1 MPNEKRSLKEKITS
15 NAFFYTLLSIIFG
28 FFVGA
33 IALLV
38 AGYNPL
44 ESYAEMF
51 RRIFGTSKTMSYS
64 FIEYSTPYI
73 LTGLS
78 VAFSFKTGVF
88 NIGAEGQ
95 YVIGAVAAALVGI
108 FVKVPGWLLVP
119 LCVLAALIAGM
130 IWGAVVGFLKVRF
143 GVNEVLSMIMFNWIA
158 YYFSNFI
165 VNLKSVEVGG
175 GKTWT
180 KLIQDEAKITLPAE
194 VRKNFLGMG
203 IELSPKAHAG
213 IFLAIIAVII
223 IWYIIDKTT
232 LGYRLK
238 AVGFNRNAAEFAG
251 IDANKSIMI
260 ALGISGALAA
270 LGGACQ
276 VLGVTYK
283 VSQFAGQEG
292 YGFNGITVALI
303 GNTAPF
309 GVLLAGFFF
318 GALKFAGTRFGP
330 PSEVVDIMMGC
341 ITLFIAISNLLKEV
355 FSSKPKGG
363 AD

>member
-15 NAFFYTLLSIIFG
+15 SAIFYTLLSIIFG
-28 FFVGA
+28 FIVGA

-38 AGYNPL
+38 AGYDPL
-44 ESYAEMF
+44 ESYAEMG

-95 YVIGAVAAALVGI
+95 YVIGAVAAVLVGI
-108 FVKVPGWLLVP
+108 FVKVPAWLLIP

-130 IWGAVVGFLKVRF
+130 IWGAAVGWLKVRF

-180 KLIQDEAKITLPAE
+180 KLIQDQAKITLPSE
-194 VRKNFLGMG
+194 VRKNFLGLG
-203 IELSPKAHAG
+203 IELSPKAHYG
-213 IFLAIIAVII
+213 ILFAIVAVII
-223 IWYIIDKTT
+223 IWYIIEKTT

-238 AVGFNRNAAEFAG
+238 AVGYNRNAAEFAG
-251 IDANKSIMI
+251 IDANKNILI

-270 LGGACQ
+270 LGGASQ
-276 VLGVTYK
+276 VMGVNYK

-341 ITLFIAISNLLKEV
+341 ITLFIAISNLLKEI
-355 FSSKPKGG
+355 FSSKPKRGT
-363 AD
+363 D

>member
-1 MPNEKRSLKEKITS
+1 MPNQKRSLKERITS
-15 NAFFYTLLSIIFG
+15 SAIFYTLLSIIFG
-28 FFVGA
+28 FIVGA

-38 AGYNPL
+38 AGYNPI

-95 YVIGAVAAALVGI
+95 YVIGAVAAVLVGI

-130 IWGAVVGFLKVRF
+130 IWGAVVGWLKVRF

-180 KLIQDEAKITLPAE
+180 KLIQDEAKITLPSE
-194 VRKNFLGMG
+194 VRKNFLGLG
-203 IELSPKAHAG
+203 IELSPKAHVG
-213 IFLAIIAVII
+213 ILFAIVAVVI
-223 IWYIIDKTT
+223 IWYIIEKTT

-251 IDANKSIMI
+251 IDANKNILI

-270 LGGACQ
+270 LGGASQ
-276 VLGVTYK
+276 VMGVNYK

-341 ITLFIAISNLLKEV
+341 ITLFIAISNLLKEI

-363 AD
+363 TD

>member
-1 MPNEKRSLKEKITS
+1 MPDKKVSLKEKITS
-15 NAFFYTLLSIIFG
+15 SALFYTILSILFG
-28 FFVGA
+28 FLVGA
-33 IALLV
+33 IALV
-38 AGYNPL
+38 IAGYNPV

-51 RRIFGTSKTMSYS
+51 RRIFGTTKTMSYS

-95 YVIGAVAAALVGI
+95 YVIGAVAAVLVGI
-108 FVKVPGWLLVP
+108 FVKAPAWLLIP
-119 LCVLAALIAGM
+119 LCILG
-130 IWGAVVGFLKVRF
+130 
-143 GVNEVLSMIMFNWIA
+143 MIMFNWIA

-194 VRKNFLGMG
+194 VRKNFLGLG
-203 IELSPKAHAG
+203 IELSPKAHGG
-213 IFLAIIAVII
+213 IILAIISVII

-251 IDANKSIMI
+251 INANKNILI

-270 LGGACQ
+270 LGGASQ
-276 VLGVTYK
+276 VLGVNYK

-341 ITLFIAISNLLKEV
+341 ITLFIAISNLLKSFSIEV
-355 FSSKPKGG
+355 HFLLNFLFSLRNFLSYSTSI
-363 AD
+363 